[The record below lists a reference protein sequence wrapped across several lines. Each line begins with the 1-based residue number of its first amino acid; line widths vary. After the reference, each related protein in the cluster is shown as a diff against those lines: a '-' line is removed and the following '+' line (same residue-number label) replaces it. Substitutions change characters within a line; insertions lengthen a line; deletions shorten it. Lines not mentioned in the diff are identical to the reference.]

1 MADELLD
8 YPKLVENAMRGV
20 VRAALSEVAEHGLP
34 GEHHFFIS
42 FQTTAP
48 GVDIASVLR
57 AQYPEEMTI
66 VVQHKF
72 WDLTVDEDAF
82 SITLSFGGAQQPLFI
97 PFDAITGFID
107 PSVNFGFKFDDE
119 IPPPEPAEVD
129 DAPATDDPPATDD
142 ASSDETADKTGQV
155 LTLDAFRKK

>member
-1 MADELLD
+1 MAEELLD

-20 VRAALSEVAEHGLP
+20 VRAALTEVAEHGLP
-34 GEHHFFIS
+34 GDHHFFIS
-42 FQTTAP
+42 FDTTAP

-57 AQYPEEMTI
+57 AQYPGDMTI
-66 VVQHKF
+66 VIQHKY

-82 SITLSFGGAQQPLFI
+82 SVTLSFGGAQQPLYI
-97 PFDAITGFID
+97 PFEAVTGFVD

-119 IPPPEPAEVD
+119 TAAEPTEA
-129 DAPATDDPPATDD
+129 APQSPVSEEDPSEKPA
-142 ASSDETADKTGQV
+142 DESGQV